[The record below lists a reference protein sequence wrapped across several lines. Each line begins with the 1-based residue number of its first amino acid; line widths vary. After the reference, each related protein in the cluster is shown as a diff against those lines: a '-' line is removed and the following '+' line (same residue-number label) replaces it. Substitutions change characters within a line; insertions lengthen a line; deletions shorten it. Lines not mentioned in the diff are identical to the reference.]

1 MAVETVYRSC
11 PTCEASC
18 GLALEVDRAT
28 RQVLSIKGDERD
40 QRSRGYVCA
49 KSQAFHYVH
58 EDPQRLRRPVKKVAG
73 GWQEV
78 GWEEALNDIAARL
91 GAIRGEH
98 GKDAIAMYYGNPNG
112 HNFHSQI
119 YTQLFIQML
128 DTERFFS
135 AGSVDQQ
142 PKNLGCELLYGN
154 AWLFPIPDIDRSD
167 FFVCMGGNPLVS
179 QGSLMSAPDM
189 GRRLAAIRTRGGQV
203 VVLDPRRSETAL
215 AADRHLF
222 IRPGTDAFLLL
233 AWVHWLFAENRVRL
247 AHLGPFTD
255 GVESLR
261 ALGRDFTPEA
271 TAAIT
276 GVPAAALRQL
286 AGEFAAAKAPVLY
299 GRTGLCTQRFG
310 TIASWLVDV
319 VNALNGRLDAVGGA
333 MFPRPATGHTEPP
346 AEPQPLQRGRFQS
359 RARGFP
365 EYLGMLPASL
375 MAEELE
381 CDGEDRVRAMITLA
395 GNPVLT
401 VPNGKR
407 IRAALQKI
415 EFMVA
420 LDFYV
425 NETTACADYILPSTT
440 QLEHSN
446 YDFMF
451 TTTCVRNFARY
462 SPQVFQPEP
471 DSREQWQI
479 FTDIVARMNGM
490 HLESLTELMRDGLI
504 AQVLASPALPHGLDA
519 AKITALTGAHPHTE
533 QLLDIMLRAGP
544 YGDRFGLNPAGID
557 LDRLKAAHHG
567 IDLGPL
573 EPQRLPAALATPGKR
588 LDLAPQLILDDV
600 RQRLLPALQE
610 VRDDRTL
617 LLIGRRHVRDM
628 NSWLHNL
635 HQYARGKPRCTLLM
649 HPQDARSRGIAEGDE
664 ALIRSRVGEFRVP
677 VALTGDIMP
686 GVVSLPHGFGHRY
699 RDGGQTTAETLI
711 PGVSAND
718 LVDDGELDL
727 PSGTSVVNGVAVE
740 VRAVPVPGAG

>member
-28 RQVLSIKGDERD
+28 RQVLSIKGDDRD

-78 GWEEALNDIAARL
+78 GWEEALNDVAARL
-91 GAIRGEH
+91 GAIRNEH

-119 YTQLFIQML
+119 YTQLLIQML

-179 QGSLMSAPDM
+179 QGSLMSAPDI
-189 GRRLAAIRTRGGQV
+189 GRRLAAIRARHGQV

-222 IRPGTDAFLLL
+222 IKPGTDAFLLL

-247 AHLGPFTD
+247 GHLAPFTD

-261 ALGRDFTPEA
+261 TISKDFTPEA

-286 AGEFAAAKAPVLY
+286 AGEFADAKTPVLY

-310 TIASWLVDV
+310 TIASWLIDV

-333 MFPRPATGHTEPP
+333 MFPLPATGHTEPP
-346 AEPQPLQRGRFQS
+346 AAAQPLHRGRFRS

-381 CDGEDRVRAMITLA
+381 CDGRDRVRAMITLA

-407 IRAALQKI
+407 IRATLQKI

-490 HLESLTELMRDGLI
+490 TLESLTDLMRDGLI
-504 AQVLASPALPHGLDA
+504 AQVLASPALPQGLDA

-557 LDRLKAAHHG
+557 LDRLKAAPHG

-573 EPQRLPAALATPGKR
+573 QPQRLPAALATPGKR
-588 LDLAPQLILDDV
+588 LALAPQLILDDV

-610 VRDDRTL
+610 ARDDSTL

-649 HPQDARSRGIAEGDE
+649 HPQDARSRGIADGDE

-727 PSGTSVVNGVAVE
+727 ASGTSVVNGVPVE
-740 VRAVPVPGAG
+740 VRAVPAPSA